1 MHTLKIQILGIVGS
15 IGLIAFI
22 FELLRKR
29 KLREE
34 YAILWLLG
42 GLVVL
47 GLAIF
52 RDGMKWLSGALGIYY
67 PPAAILLVLMAGAY
81 LMILHFSLVFSN
93 QATKIKDMAQELAL
107 LRFEVER
114 LRSNQGA
121 EHYPGEGVRASR
133 VGASR
138 A

>member
-1 MHTLKIQILGIVGS
+1 MHTLKIQILGILGSVG
-15 IGLIAFI
+15 LLLFI

-42 GLVVL
+42 GMVLL

-67 PPAAILLVLMAGAY
+67 PPAAILLVLVAGCY

-93 QATKIKDMAQELAL
+93 LSTKTKDMAQELAL
-107 LRFEVER
+107 LRYEVER
-114 LRSNQGA
+114 LRGLAGDNKDST
-121 EHYPGEGVRASR
+121 EDLRALKP
-133 VGASR
+133 
-138 A
+138 

>member
-1 MHTLKIQILGIVGS
+1 MHTLKIQVLGIVGS
-15 IGLIAFI
+15 LLLLVFI

-52 RDGMKWLSGALGIYY
+52 RDGMKWMSVAMGIYY
-67 PPAAILLVLMAGAY
+67 PPAAILLVLVGGAY
-81 LMILHFSLVFSN
+81 LMILHFSLVFSDL
-93 QATKIKDMAQELAL
+93 AGKTKDLAQELAL

-114 LRSNQGA
+114 LRGSQTKAPEPTDRTPTGA
-121 EHYPGEGVRASR
+121 FRA
-133 VGASR
+133 
-138 A
+138 